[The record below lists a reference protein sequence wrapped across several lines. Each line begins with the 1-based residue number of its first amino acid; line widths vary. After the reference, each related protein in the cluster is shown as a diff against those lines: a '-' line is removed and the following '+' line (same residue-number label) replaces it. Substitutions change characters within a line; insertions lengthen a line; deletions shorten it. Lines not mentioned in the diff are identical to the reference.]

1 MRRIMAHDPVDL
13 VVLDLILPG
22 EDGLTLARSLREE
35 TNVGII
41 MLTART
47 DTVDRIL
54 GYEMGADAYM
64 PKPFHLREL
73 LALVKSVLRRGS
85 TTGTAEKPATPRSR
99 AWFVGWE
106 LDLSKRELH
115 SPSGEEVRLTTGE
128 FDLLATFVKD
138 PNQVLSRDRLL
149 DLACNRTM
157 EPGGRMIDVQV
168 GRLRRKIEDDP
179 DKPAIIKTV
188 RGTGYL
194 FTPTVEWI

>member
-106 LDLSKRELH
+106 LDLSKRERH
-115 SPSGEEVRLTTGE
+115 SPSGEEIRLTTGE
-128 FDLLATFVKD
+128 FDLLATFVRD
-138 PNQVLSRDRLL
+138 PNQVLGRDRLL
-149 DLACNRTM
+149 DLACGRAM

-194 FTPTVEWI
+194 VTPTVEWI